1 MHKILLYPHGGSGNH
16 GCEAIV
22 RSTMLLLRP
31 EEGVLFSS
39 ACGEDR
45 RYGLDRTVRVLPEQ
59 RPIRRC
65 SAGYAAAWMRRHVL
79 GVRDAFDRLAFR
91 GIAEEGRDA
100 SLALCGGGDNYCYG
114 EPVHIYLQNDLLRR
128 AGAPAV
134 LWGCSLERE
143 DMKGAMLEDLKAFDL
158 IVARESL
165 TCDALRECGCSRTV
179 LYPDPAFALP
189 VGEAALPEGWRE
201 GSMVGVNV
209 SPLVISHEGRAGAVM
224 ENYARLVEY
233 VLDATEMNVALIPHV
248 VWPGNDDRKPLEE
261 LYGRFRHTGRVVMVG
276 DAPCEELKGYISRC
290 RFLVAARTHASIAA
304 YSTGVPALVVGY
316 SVKARGIARDL
327 FGTEDGHVLPVQAL
341 DAPDELCKAFVRMME
356 REDEMKSVYAEK
368 LPAYRERLNWL
379 PEELA
384 ALLKRP

>member
-1 MHKILLYPHGGSGNH
+1 MNKILLYPHGGSGNH

-39 ACGEDR
+39 ACGEDI

-65 SAGYAAAWMRRHVL
+65 SAGYAGAWLRRHVL
-79 GVRDAFDRLAFR
+79 GVPDAFDRLAFG

-100 SLALCGGGDNYCYG
+100 CVALCSGGDNYCYG
-114 EPVHIYLQNDLLRR
+114 EPVHIYLQNGLLRR
-128 AGAPAV
+128 AGVPTV

-143 DMKGAMLEDLKAFDL
+143 DMKGAMLEDLRTFDL

-189 VGEAALPEGWRE
+189 VKEAALPEGWKE
-201 GSMVGVNV
+201 GNMAGINV
-209 SPLVISHEGRAGAVM
+209 SPLVIGHEGRAGAVM
-224 ENYARLVEY
+224 ENYARLLEY
-233 VLDATEMNVALIPHV
+233 LLDETEMNVALIPHV
-248 VWPGNDDRKPLEE
+248 VWPGNDDRKPLAE
-261 LYGRFRHTGRVVMVG
+261 LYERFRHTGRVLMLG
-276 DAPCEELKGYISRC
+276 DAPCEELKGYIARC

-304 YSTGVPALVVGY
+304 YSTGVPALVAGY

-327 FGTEDGHVLPVQAL
+327 FGTEDGHVLPVHAL
-341 DAPDELCKAFVRMME
+341 DDPDELRKAFVRMME
-356 REDEMKSVYAEK
+356 REDELKAVYAEK
-368 LPAYRERLNWL
+368 LPGYRERLEQL
-379 PEELA
+379 PEELST
-384 ALLKRP
+384 LLKQS

>member
-1 MHKILLYPHGGSGNH
+1 MNKILLYPHGGSGNH

-39 ACGEDR
+39 ACGEDI

-65 SAGYAAAWMRRHVL
+65 SAGYAGAWLRRHVL
-79 GVRDAFDRLAFR
+79 GVPDAFDRLAFG

-100 SLALCGGGDNYCYG
+100 SVALCSGGDNYCYG
-114 EPVHIYLQNDLLRR
+114 EPVHIYLQNGLLRR
-128 AGAPAV
+128 AGVPTV

-143 DMKGAMLEDLKAFDL
+143 DMKGAMLEDLRAFDL

-165 TCDALRECGCSRTV
+165 TCDSLRECGCSRTV

-189 VGEAALPEGWRE
+189 VKEVALPEGWKE
-201 GSMVGVNV
+201 GNMAGINV
-209 SPLVISHEGRAGAVM
+209 SPLVIGHEGRAGAVM
-224 ENYARLVEY
+224 ENYVRLLEY
-233 VLDATEMNVALIPHV
+233 LLDETEMNVALIPHV
-248 VWPGNDDRKPLEE
+248 VWPGNDDRKPLAE
-261 LYGRFRHTGRVVMVG
+261 LYERFRHTGRVLMLG
-276 DAPCEELKGYISRC
+276 DAPCEELKGYIARC

-304 YSTGVPALVVGY
+304 YSTGVPALVAGY

-327 FGTEDGHVLPVQAL
+327 FGTEDGHVLPVHAL
-341 DAPDELCKAFVRMME
+341 DDPDELRKAFVRMME
-356 REDEMKSVYAEK
+356 REDELKTVYAEK
-368 LPAYRERLNWL
+368 LPGYRERLEQL
-379 PEELA
+379 PEELST
-384 ALLKRP
+384 LLKRS

>member
-1 MHKILLYPHGGSGNH
+1 MNKILLYPHGGSGNH

-39 ACGEDR
+39 ACGEDI

-65 SAGYAAAWMRRHVL
+65 SAGYAGAWLRRHVL
-79 GVRDAFDRLAFR
+79 GVPDAFDRLAFG

-100 SLALCGGGDNYCYG
+100 CVALCSGGDNYCYG
-114 EPVHIYLQNDLLRR
+114 EPVHIYLQNGLLRR
-128 AGAPAV
+128 AGVPTV

-143 DMKGAMLEDLKAFDL
+143 DMKGAMLEDLRAFDL

-189 VGEAALPEGWRE
+189 VKEAALPEGWKE
-201 GSMVGVNV
+201 GNMAGINV
-209 SPLVISHEGRAGAVM
+209 SPLVIGHEGRAGAVM
-224 ENYARLVEY
+224 ENYARLLEY
-233 VLDATEMNVALIPHV
+233 LLDETEMNVALIPHV
-248 VWPGNDDRKPLEE
+248 VWPGNDDRKPLAE
-261 LYGRFRHTGRVVMVG
+261 LHERFRHTGRVLMLG

-304 YSTGVPALVVGY
+304 YSTGVPALVAGY

-327 FGTEDGHVLPVQAL
+327 FGTEEGHVLPVQAL
-341 DAPDELCKAFVRMME
+341 DDPDELRKAFVVMME
-356 REDEMKSVYAEK
+356 REDELKAVYAEK
-368 LPAYRERLNWL
+368 LPGYRERLEQL
-379 PEELA
+379 PEELST
-384 ALLKRP
+384 LLKRS

>member
-1 MHKILLYPHGGSGNH
+1 MNKILLYPHGGSGNH

-31 EEGVLFSS
+31 EQGVLFSS

-45 RYGLDRTVRVLPEQ
+45 RYGLEQVVRVLPEQ

-65 SAGYAAAWMRRHVL
+65 SAGYAGAWLRRHVL
-79 GVRDAFDRLAFR
+79 GVRDAFDRLAFG
-91 GIAEEGRDA
+91 GIVKEGADV
-100 SLALCGGGDNYCYG
+100 ALCSGGDNYCYG

-128 AGAPAV
+128 AGVPTV

-143 DMKGAMLEDLKAFDL
+143 DMKGKMLEDLRAFDL

-189 VGEAALPEGWRE
+189 VKEAPLPEGWKE
-201 GSMVGVNV
+201 GNMVGVNV
-209 SPLVISHEGRAGAVM
+209 SPLIISHEGKTGAVM
-224 ENYARLVEY
+224 ENYVRLVEY
-233 VLDATEMNVALIPHV
+233 VLEATDMNVALIPHV
-248 VWPGNDDRKPLEE
+248 VWPGNDDRKPLGV
-261 LYGRFRHTGRVVMVG
+261 LQKRFRHTGRVVMIG

-304 YSTGVPALVVGY
+304 YSTGVPALVAGY

-327 FGTEDGHVLPVQAL
+327 FGTKDGHVLPVQAL
-341 DAPDELCKAFVRMME
+341 NAPDELRKAFVRMME
-356 REDEMKSVYAEK
+356 REDALKAVYAEK
-368 LPAYRERLNWL
+368 LPAYRERLARL
-379 PEELA
+379 PEEISL
-384 ALLKRP
+384 LLKRS

>member
-1 MHKILLYPHGGSGNH
+1 MRKILLYPHGGSGNH

-45 RYGLDRTVRVLPEQ
+45 RYGLEKAVRVLPEQ

-65 SAGYAAAWMRRHVL
+65 SAGYMGAWLRRHVL
-79 GVRDAFDRLAFR
+79 GVRDAFDRLAFG
-91 GIAEEGRDA
+91 GIVKEGAD
-100 SLALCGGGDNYCYG
+100 LALCSGGDNYCYG

-128 AGAPAV
+128 AGVPTV

-189 VGEAALPEGWRE
+189 VKEAPLPEGWKE
-201 GSMVGVNV
+201 GNMVGVNV
-209 SPLVISHEGRAGAVM
+209 SPLIIGHEGRAGAVM
-224 ENYARLVEY
+224 ENCVRLVEY
-233 VLDATEMNVALIPHV
+233 VLEATDMNVALIPHV

-261 LYGRFRHTGRVVMVG
+261 LYGRFRHTGRVLMLG
-276 DAPCEELKGYISRC
+276 DAPCGELKGYIARC

-327 FGTEDGHVLPVQAL
+327 FGTEDGHVLPVQSL
-341 DAPDELCKAFVRMME
+341 DAPDELRTAFARMME
-356 REDEMKSVYAEK
+356 REDELRSVYAEK
-368 LPAYRERLNWL
+368 LPAYRESLGCLR
-379 PEELA
+379 EELA
-384 ALLKRP
+384 TLLKRS